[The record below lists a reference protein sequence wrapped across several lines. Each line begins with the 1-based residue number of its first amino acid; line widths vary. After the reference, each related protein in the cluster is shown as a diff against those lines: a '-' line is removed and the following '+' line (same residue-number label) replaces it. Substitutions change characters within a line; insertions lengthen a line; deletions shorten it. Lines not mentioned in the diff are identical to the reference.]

1 MKLTAF
7 LSAALFGAA
16 AMLSPT
22 AASAQQPQP
31 QPMQHEQ
38 MRHQNAVHTER
49 RVVVT
54 HRTRTVRSGNGWG
67 HYRTRRVCK
76 VTYRHHR
83 RVRTCR
89 TIRVR
94 Y

>member
-1 MKLTAF
+1 MKIVALI
-7 LSAALFGAA
+7 SAGLLGAA

-22 AASAQQPQP
+22 AAGAQQ
-31 QPMQHEQ
+31 
-38 MRHQNAVHTER
+38 RAVHTER

-54 HRTRTVRSGNGWG
+54 HRTQTVRHGNRWG
-67 HYRTRRVCK
+67 HYRNRRVCK

-83 RVRTCR
+83 RIRTCR